1 MRCVGTHTEK
11 IHRLSP
17 LGEVYCH
24 SKHCYFSGRARAGSA
39 ATNPNNHAWSSQPCL
54 FIKTQEQPQLDLHLQ
69 VFSTWAFSSA
79 THCLKQSRCLHP
91 GMLESA
97 ARFSARGFVRGQRAF
112 MCKNSLADFLPFLPF
127 CTIPTWPKVTFLHR
141 NSILGAFE
149 KSPHIHS
156 RPVQP
161 FPTERGRAFLH
172 HVFLKNNPLRV
183 P

>member
-1 MRCVGTHTEK
+1 MCWNTHTEK
-11 IHRLSP
+11 LHRLSP

-39 ATNPNNHAWSSQPCL
+39 ATNPNNHACSSRPKSSPSLICNCSSS
-54 FIKTQEQPQLDLHLQ
+54 LHEH
-69 VFSTWAFSSA
+69 FSSA
-79 THCLKQSRCLHP
+79 AHCLKQSRCLHP
-91 GMLESA
+91 GMLGAA
-97 ARFSARGFVRGQRAF
+97 ARFSARGLVRGQRAL

-127 CTIPTWPKVTFLHR
+127 CTIPTWPKVSFLHR

-149 KSPHIHS
+149 KSPHIHPK
-156 RPVQP
+156 PVQP